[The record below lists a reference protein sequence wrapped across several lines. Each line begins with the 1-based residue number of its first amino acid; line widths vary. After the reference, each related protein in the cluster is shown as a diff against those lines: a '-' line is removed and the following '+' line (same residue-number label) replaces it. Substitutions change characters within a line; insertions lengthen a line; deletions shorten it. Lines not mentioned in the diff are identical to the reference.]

1 MSYTLYYKMNPDHT
15 NGRVQYFYEDIHTT
29 RDNDSL
35 AIMMLALMIWK
46 EDSSGIRVIK
56 DRFGGC
62 IKWLETE
69 EELKEFM
76 WIKLKSQKL

>member
-1 MSYTLYYKMNPDHT
+1 MNPEHT
-15 NGRVQYFYEDIHTT
+15 NGRVQYFYEDIHTK
-29 RDNDSL
+29 DGYSL
-35 AIMMLALMIWK
+35 GYTQLALMIWK

-62 IKWLETE
+62 ISRLETE

>member
-1 MSYTLYYKMNPDHT
+1 MNPDHT
-15 NGRVQYFYEDIHTT
+15 NGDEYFYEDIDTK
-29 RDNDSL
+29 DDYSL
-35 AIMMLALMIWK
+35 GYTQLALMIWK

-62 IKWLETE
+62 ISRLETE